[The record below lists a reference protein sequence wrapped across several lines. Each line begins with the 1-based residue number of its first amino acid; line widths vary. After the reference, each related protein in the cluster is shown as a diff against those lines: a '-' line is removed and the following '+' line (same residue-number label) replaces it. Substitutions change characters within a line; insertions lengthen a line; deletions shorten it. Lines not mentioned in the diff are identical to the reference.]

1 MNGTQLF
8 DLDNWIYQYLKSNM
22 EPLTLLPASASHL
35 LSSLRAQ
42 LSHHPPSVDDTLI
55 RGGAEDEL
63 VAAELS
69 DVQS

>member
-22 EPLTLLPASASHL
+22 EPLALLPASAEHL
-35 LSSLRAQ
+35 LEGLRTR
-42 LSHHPPSVDDTLI
+42 LTSNPPGVDDSLI

-69 DVQS
+69 DVQN